1 MDSREPLYCTI
12 VYKKKERLLS
22 QRAATSCRRLVVV
35 SRVGESSDFSEALG
49 GDAAPP
55 SPPPMYFTVM
65 GDCKCLWRMTSR
77 SAVTSGQS
85 SCVNNARKLVVFHIT
100 AYDNRTF
107 FFLLRFIKKK

>member
-1 MDSREPLYCTI
+1 MDSRESLYCA
-12 VYKKKERLLS
+12 YKKKERLLS
-22 QRAATSCRRLVVV
+22 QRAATSCRRLVVVVV

-85 SCVNNARKLVVFHIT
+85 SCVNNARKLVVFHAT
-100 AYDNRTF
+100 A
-107 FFLLRFIKKK
+107 